1 MRSGPTPPRRRRLLL
16 VAGGLGL
23 AALVAVIVIAAA
35 GHDDGVVFLSGTPDP
50 ARVAELE
57 AKGYT
62 CTHKTKG
69 TELMAVRGVECRPPA
84 GG

>member
-1 MRSGPTPPRRRRLLL
+1 MSPGPMPPARRTRLL

-23 AALVAVIVIAAA
+23 AALVAVVVIVAAER
-35 GHDDGVVFLSGTPDP
+35 DDGVVFLSGTPDP

-57 AKGYT
+57 ARGYI
-62 CTHKTKG
+62 CAPKTRG
-69 TELMAVRGVECRPPA
+69 TELMAVHGVECRPPA